1 MKKLDVSELREGRE
15 LVTRINEILRLV
27 KEDGETIEI
36 TDKGKIVAHVVPTNM
51 PQKAID
57 DKLAASL
64 RGIDELAAKIG
75 ARWKSNL
82 DAVEAVRDVRD
93 DTAWNDLKQIATEL
107 DPYWPENI
115 GAVETIH
122 DCRREV

>member
-1 MKKLDVSELREGRE
+1 
-15 LVTRINEILRLV
+15 
-27 KEDGETIEI
+27 
-36 TDKGKIVAHVVPTNM
+36 
-51 PQKAID
+51 
-57 DKLAASL
+57 
-64 RGIDELAAKIG
+64 
-75 ARWKSNL
+75 L

-107 DPYWPENI
+107 EPYWPENI